1 MTIDRD
7 TTTNQ
12 SSQSDDISWPV
23 ADPAMVQQTF
33 GEIKKRKEKE
43 NTGFIRHVRGSDR
56 ALFRRERMK

>member
-1 MTIDRD
+1 MTIARD

-12 SSQSDDISWPV
+12 SAQSDDISWPV
-23 ADPAMVQQTF
+23 ADPAMLQQTF
-33 GEIKKRKEKE
+33 GEIKKTKKK

>member
-23 ADPAMVQQTF
+23 ADLAMLQQTF
-33 GEIKKRKEKE
+33 GEIKKEKQKK
-43 NTGFIRHVRGSDR
+43 TLVLSD
-56 ALFRRERMK
+56 M

>member
-23 ADPAMVQQTF
+23 ADPAMLQQTF
-33 GEIKKRKEKE
+33 GEIKKE